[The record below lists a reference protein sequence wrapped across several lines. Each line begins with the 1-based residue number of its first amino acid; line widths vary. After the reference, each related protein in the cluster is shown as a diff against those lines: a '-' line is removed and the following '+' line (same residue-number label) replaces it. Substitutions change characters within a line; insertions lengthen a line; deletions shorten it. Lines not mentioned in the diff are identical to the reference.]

1 MNKIL
6 IVNKPCGLT
15 TAYVVNKLKKFYNA
29 DKAGHSGTLDPLATG
44 VVVIFFGRLTKLIP
58 FVQEQVKAYK
68 VKVLL
73 GIQTDTLDISGSVEA
88 VSKITDIRLD
98 KLNLVLKSFQGEYRY
113 LPPRY
118 SAIKIEGMSAYK
130 YARKGK
136 KVSLPERVS
145 QIYSIL
151 VNDIGKYTFDL
162 EVRCSKGTYI
172 RSFVRD
178 VGLRLGLNATVC
190 NLTRLSS
197 GVFDI
202 KDSNDYFSIL
212 KGNKANFFKI
222 DDIFRTLETNSTF
235 IGLLRECPNHKE
247 VPLLNLLDK
256 SPNDI
261 GIEFEKDIYIV
272 LTIKQSPV
280 GLIHNKFDRCGR
292 YTHSHVKLFF

>member
-73 GIQTDTLDISGSVEA
+73 GIQTDTLDISGSIEA

-98 KLNLVLKSFQGEYRY
+98 KLNLILKSFQGEYRY

-136 KVSLPERVS
+136 EVSLPERVS

-151 VNDIGKYTFDL
+151 VNDIGKYTFEL
-162 EVRCSKGTYI
+162 EVRCSKGTYV
-172 RSFVRD
+172 RSF
-178 VGLRLGLNATVC
+178 VC

-235 IGLLRECPNHKE
+235 IDLLRECPNHKE
-247 VPLLNLLDK
+247 VPLLNFLDK

-292 YTHSHVKLFF
+292 YAHSHVKLFY